1 MILAFAPPSGSRC
14 DLSHPEFFAPP
25 KKMRL
30 RVATMGDME
39 GAMLADETAREV
51 DVVMNLAE
59 EADFYGYVLKQFAR

>member
-1 MILAFAPPSGSRC
+1 M
-14 DLSHPEFFAPP
+14 
-25 KKMRL
+25 
-30 RVATMGDME
+30 ATMGDME